1 MNRLQNC
8 FFTRFFKIFIKI
20 KKIEEIVKK
29 RAKRAKNDLSPGN
42 FEVILRKNEKT
53 MRKLRKNCEKNRKI
67 NFKKKIFFQFPAKTG
82 WFFFTLFFLCKFIK
96 IKRLK
101 KTSKKTKKRAKKSK
115 KEQKRSKKGVEV
127 WYRNYDIF

>member
-67 NFKKKIFFQFPAKTG
+67 NFKKK
-82 WFFFTLFFLCKFIK
+82 FFFNSQQKQAGFFLLYFFYVN
-96 IKRLK
+96 
-101 KTSKKTKKRAKKSK
+101 S
-115 KEQKRSKKGVEV
+115 
-127 WYRNYDIF
+127 